1 MKTTHLLLPYTYGVV
16 MDVLEYIDLL
26 TMSYSVTLV
35 PLSLCL
41 KRDDVLLFVR
51 RRGGIL
57 MRLSSSRRRGLLAIT
72 HLVSTGNRRLSQV
85 LRSTS
90 PTGCLDV
97 GSKQAI

>member
-41 KRDDVLLFVR
+41 KRDDLRVHAWNMCNGQRIFWRQSAIKLLNSMSQ
-51 RRGGIL
+51 L
-57 MRLSSSRRRGLLAIT
+57 NSSRCL
-72 HLVSTGNRRLSQV
+72 QV
-85 LRSTS
+85 MF
-90 PTGCLDV
+90 C
-97 GSKQAI
+97 